1 MYAFRSTPVINGCGL
16 LCLLSPGSIDGWAVC
31 LWKCT
36 QPCGSVE
43 IMRCDVVLYHPRVL
57 TVASQWETVASH
69 RKQIWLLQVP
79 FNVPWLLFYSSSI
92 IVIVVV
98 MAVGMRI
105 VIIIRLSDSGQRD
118 VQTKSRRVLAQL
130 YSNKIRSAR
139 WEHVFHSQT
148 AL

>member
-1 MYAFRSTPVINGCGL
+1 MHFENPATAKLVDPAAVTSWLSSLPRLPTVSDFFNS
-16 LCLLSPGSIDGWAVC
+16 LCIEQYRRKGSVQ
-31 LWKCT
+31 T
-36 QPCGSVE
+36 TRGSVE

-130 YSNKIRSAR
+130 YSNK
-139 WEHVFHSQT
+139 
-148 AL
+148 